1 MLNQDL
7 YKNEQGLDDN
17 SRYMRLQKSQNICQK
32 QHITR

>member
-17 SRYMRLQKSQNICQK
+17 SGYTRLEKSQKNLQK
-32 QHITR
+32 QHVTR